1 MSRLLDKVIRV
12 LGVFLRILLIITV
25 ALIGFQIFSR
35 YLLGKPTT
43 WSEQLCRFMFI
54 WMTMLAIPVLFYN
67 KSFMAFDL
75 ILNKLPGKAKD
86 VMVLIIDIVIC
97 IFACFWLYGVIG
109 LCAGTMKKL
118 TSGVRIHYYWL
129 YGAQGVSALLII
141 WVMLTQTFQQI
152 RHLAGKGTASGK
164 GEGDE

>member
-1 MSRLLDKVIRV
+1 MSRLLEKVIKV

-25 ALIGFQIFSR
+25 ALISFQIFSR
-35 YLLGKPTT
+35 YVLGKPTT

-54 WMTMLAIPVLFYN
+54 WMIMLGLPVLFYQ

-75 ILNKLPGKAKD
+75 ILDKFPGKSRE
-86 VMVLIIDIVIC
+86 VVVLIIDIVIC
-97 IFACFWLYGVIG
+97 VFAVFWFYGAYS

-129 YGAQGVSALLII
+129 YGAQGVSALLIL
-141 WVMLTQTFQQI
+141 WVMLTQTFDQLKI
-152 RHLAGKGTASGK
+152 LLGKNKDPGK
-164 GEGDE
+164 EDDK